1 MKVMPGCIEYGK
13 VVRMADVETR
23 SKRDIVATWAAR
35 LKNEVAGGIL
45 KMPKAKEPPIGIK
58 EGIRYIGMWGVT
70 A

>member
-1 MKVMPGCIEYGK
+1 MPGCIWYITG
-13 VVRMADVETR
+13 VRRADVETR
-23 SKRDIVATWAAR
+23 SRRDVVATWATE